1 MRVAIVHHWF
11 VTHGGGERVAEVL
24 AGMFPGADLF
34 TLLAD
39 RDQFPQG
46 VSGRKLRTSFLQR
59 IPNATRFHRHLLPLY
74 PMAVEDLDLTSY
86 DLVLSSDSGPVKGVI
101 TRPDAIHV
109 CYCHSP
115 MRYLW
120 DSYHAYRT
128 PMSSLAR
135 IPFSL
140 TAHYLRNWDYL
151 AAQRVTHFLAN
162 SHYVAGRIRHYYGQP
177 STVIHP
183 PIDTLRGILSPAKGE
198 YYLAVGRLVGY
209 KRTEIMIDACN
220 RLRRRLLIVGEGP
233 ESKRLRALAGP
244 TIEFLGA
251 VDTQQL
257 WQTYAECRA
266 LLFAADEDFG
276 MVPLEAQACGR
287 PVIAYGKGGS
297 LETVRAWSEHPSRQK
312 LEGPPTGIFF
322 FEQDTRSM
330 MNAILRF
337 EATEAA
343 FSPVH
348 IQAFARQFDTSIFR
362 ERVGAFIREATAPTG
377 TSAVAQSA

>member
-1 MRVAIVHHWF
+1 M
-11 VTHGGGERVAEVL
+11 EE
-24 AGMFPGADLF
+24 
-34 TLLAD
+34 
-39 RDQFPQG
+39 
-46 VSGRKLRTSFLQR
+46 
-59 IPNATRFHRHLLPLY
+59 
-74 PMAVEDLDLTSY
+74 LDLTAY

-101 TRPDAIHV
+101 TRPDAVHI

-120 DSYHAYRT
+120 DGYHAYRNALS
-128 PMSSLAR
+128 PLAR
-135 IPFSL
+135 VPFSL

-162 SHYVAGRIRHYYGQP
+162 SRYVAGRIRHYYGQP

-183 PIDTLRGILSPAKGE
+183 PIDTVRGILSPVKGD
-198 YYLAVGRLVGY
+198 YYLAAGRLVGY

-220 RLRRRLLIVGEGP
+220 RLRRRLLIAGEGP
-233 ESKRLRALAGP
+233 EYKRLRALAGP
-244 TIEFLGA
+244 TVEFLGA
-251 VDTQQL
+251 VDTQRL
-257 WQTYAECRA
+257 WQMYAECRA

-297 LETVRAWSEHPSRQK
+297 LETVRAWSQHSSRQK

-322 FEQDTRSM
+322 YQQDTKSLLK
-330 MNAILRF
+330 AILQF
-337 EATEAA
+337 EATEGA
-343 FSPVH
+343 FSPAY

-362 ERVGAFIREATAPTG
+362 ERMAAFVSEATATG
-377 TSAVAQSA
+377 ETTPVSLSRSSLSRQSAFS